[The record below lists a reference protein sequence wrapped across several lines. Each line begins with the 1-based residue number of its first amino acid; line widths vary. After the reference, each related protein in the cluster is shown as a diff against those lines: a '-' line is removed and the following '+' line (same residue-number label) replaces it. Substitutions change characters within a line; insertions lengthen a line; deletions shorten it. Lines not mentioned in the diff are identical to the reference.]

1 MTNEIAEKWCFIIEK
16 TKSLWNIF
24 YTDCRQETDEGA
36 RRLLD
41 AVLSDHKSSVKCQS
55 TGTASEEQ
63 PPAVYAEGT
72 NAMERCVTEGH
83 QKDLETSAS
92 DSEVKFLKLA
102 SSSSSSSSSS
112 SWVFLLNIKSQ
123 PVTSGV

>member
-16 TKSLWNIF
+16 TKSLWNIC

-102 SSSSSSSSSS
+102 SSSSSSSS
-112 SWVFLLNIKSQ
+112 WVFLLNIKSQ

>member
-16 TKSLWNIF
+16 TKSLWNIC

-102 SSSSSSSSSS
+102 SSSSSS
-112 SWVFLLNIKSQ
+112 WVFLLNIKSQ

>member
-16 TKSLWNIF
+16 TKSLWNIC

-41 AVLSDHKSSVKCQS
+41 AVLSDHKSSVECQS

-63 PPAVYAEGT
+63 SPAVYAEGT

-92 DSEVKFLKLA
+92 DSEVKF
-102 SSSSSSSSSS
+102 
-112 SWVFLLNIKSQ
+112 
-123 PVTSGV
+123 

>member
-1 MTNEIAEKWCFIIEK
+1 MTNEIAEQWCFIIEK
-16 TKSLWNIF
+16 TKSLWNICD
-24 YTDCRQETDEGA
+24 TDCRQETDEGA

-41 AVLSDHKSSVKCQS
+41 AGFSDYKSSVECQS
-55 TGTASEEQ
+55 TGTAAEEQ
-63 PPAVYAEGT
+63 SPAVYAEGT

-83 QKDLETSAS
+83 PKDLEISAS

-102 SSSSSSSSSS
+102 VASSSS